1 MSPRNLGPTLPDGE
15 ALAQFKDY
23 REAVSYV
30 ERLIENDFPA
40 QLVSIVG
47 TDLRT
52 VEVIRGKLGYGRVA
66 LSGALTGSW
75 IGMFFGLVFGTTGE
89 INEELL
95 VTNLFSGIVIGA
107 GLGMLLNVIRFALT
121 KQKRSFI
128 SGQSVV
134 AKKYEVVVPKDRV
147 EAAKKASIAK
157 VEVKK
162 AN

>member
-1 MSPRNLGPTLPDGE
+1 MSPKNLGAGLPDGE

-23 REAVSYV
+23 RDAVSFV
-30 ERLIENDFPA
+30 ERLIANDFPA
-40 QLVSIVG
+40 SLVSIVG

-52 VEVIRGKLGYGRVA
+52 VEVVRGKLGYGRVA
-66 LSGALTGSW
+66 LSGMLTGSW
-75 IGMFFGLVFGTTGE
+75 VGMFFGLIFGTTGE
-89 INEELL
+89 VTEQVL
-95 VTNLFSGIVIGA
+95 VSNLGSGIVIGA
-107 GLGMLLNVIRFALT
+107 GLGMLVNVIRFALT

-134 AKKYEVVVPKDRV
+134 AKKYEVVVPKDKV
-147 EAAKKASIAK
+147 EAAKKASIPK